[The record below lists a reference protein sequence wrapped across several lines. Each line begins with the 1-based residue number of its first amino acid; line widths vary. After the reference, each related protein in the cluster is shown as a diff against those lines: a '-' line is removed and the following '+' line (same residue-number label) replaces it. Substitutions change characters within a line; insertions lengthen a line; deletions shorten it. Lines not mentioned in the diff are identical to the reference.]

1 MFVWPSLALWVTYLT
16 DQRVV
21 ALGVRRVARAA
32 AAAAAAAAAD
42 RMMMMQADASR
53 APG

>member
-32 AAAAAAAAAD
+32 AAAAD
-42 RMMMMQADASR
+42 QMMMMQADASR